1 MQSPHVSNSTS
12 TATGT
17 STTTT
22 VAVSGAS
29 QPESTAGQRQQG
41 SFVGLSTPVHTPESG
56 LIPANYHQ
64 QDELRPLSDICASQ
78 IDPFKALTTYLAV
91 TFDDDDQGQ
100 SASSLSLSNE
110 PSRSQKSSQ
119 PPVDD
124 VVPIV
129 REKQR
134 PHPIDKWIMMSGD
147 KKRPFQCAHE
157 SCGKKYARSV
167 LLQAHLVRH
176 TCESE
181 YRCYAGDYAGTNRYW
196 DKPALAR
203 HIQSSH
209 TFERP
214 HQCEICKKWYRRPDN
229 LKYHMEHMHFIKSK
243 KKSPKPQSVS
253 KSSSATSKSKM
264 TSGVSQ
270 PESAA
275 GQRQQGSFVD
285 LSKSAHMPEST
296 LIPEADWQF
305 SGLRLLA
312 EVSTSQIDPF
322 KALATHQSV
331 SFDDEAVTTAMAG
344 SPNLPSFQYLAKH
357 SPDPTDTNKWI
368 IVDKSQERP
377 YRCGYPECDKSYK
390 NKRHLIRHFIVHT
403 GVSNFGCT
411 YPECVGKKYFRDHEM
426 LNRHITS
433 IHTLKKPF
441 RCNKCNKPFA
451 RSENLKSHTERHVCM
466 LQKMKKNL
474 LKRKKK

>member
-1 MQSPHVSNSTS
+1 MHNLHVSNSTS

-22 VAVSGAS
+22 VTVSGAS
-29 QPESTAGQRQQG
+29 QPDSTAGQRQQG
-41 SFVGLSTPVHTPESG
+41 SFVSLSTTVHTPESA
-56 LIPANYHQ
+56 LIPATYHQ
-64 QDELRPLSDICASQ
+64 QDELRPLSDICTSQ
-78 IDPFKALTTYLAV
+78 IDPFKALAAHLAF

-100 SASSLSLSNE
+100 SASSLSLSNV

-129 REKQR
+129 REEQR
-134 PHPIDKWIMMSGD
+134 PHPVDKWIMMSGD
-147 KKRPFQCAHE
+147 KTRPFQCAHE
-157 SCGKKYARSV
+157 SCGKKYARRV
-167 LLQAHLVRH
+167 PLQAHPVRH
-176 TCESE
+176 TRESE
-181 YRCYAGDYAGTNRYW
+181 YRYYAGDCTGTRRYCG
-196 DKPALAR
+196 KLALVQ
-203 HIQSSH
+203 HIQSNH

-214 HQCEICKKWYRRPDN
+214 HQCEICKKWYRRSDN

-253 KSSSATSKSKM
+253 NSSSATSKSKM

-270 PESAA
+270 HQSAA

-285 LSKSAHMPEST
+285 LSKSTHMPEST
-296 LIPEADWQF
+296 HIPEADWQF

-322 KALATHQSV
+322 EALAHQSV

-344 SPNLPSFQYLAKH
+344 GPNLPSFQYLAKQ

-377 YRCGYPECDKSYK
+377 YRCAYPECDKSHK
-390 NKRHLIRHFIVHT
+390 NKRHLMRHFIMHT

-411 YPECVGKKYFRDHEM
+411 YPECVGKKYFRDHEK
-426 LNRHITS
+426 LSRHITS
-433 IHTLKKPF
+433 IHTLEKPF
-441 RCNKCNKPFA
+441 RCDKCNKPFA
-451 RSENLKSHTERHVCM
+451 RIENLKSHTERHVCM
-466 LQKMKKNL
+466 LQKMKKNS